1 MNQSLNNHR
10 LSINGIRL
18 STKRMFRVTAF
29 LLFVA
34 AVLQSCNFLE
44 RQPWDSVDTT
54 NGFQTAAD
62 AEAAVNACYQPLQWA
77 KLYNM
82 RIWTL
87 DIIAGESVVGAGGG
101 EDGIE
106 TVDLANFIA
115 NADNFAAL
123 DLWRGPSPGILRCN
137 FVLKNVPGM
146 QIDNALKNRMLGE
159 AHFLRAH
166 YYFILVRLFGG
177 VPMPTE
183 PLTSESNLKMPRA
196 SVDEIYSLITDDL
209 QQAIA
214 MLPARSTYGAS
225 DIGRASR
232 EAAMAELARV
242 YLTYLPDRA
251 RYEEVVRLCQ
261 DIGAMGYRL
270 AADYA
275 DNFDPA
281 KQNGVESIFEVQYYG
296 KTNNDFWSNE
306 NQCSWISTF
315 QGPRNSNMAAG
326 CYGWNQPTAEFVSQ
340 YEPGDV
346 RKDKTVFYAGCPT
359 FDGMTYSSSYSTT
372 GYNVRKFL
380 LTKAQSPDYNTSNQ
394 NWVVTRYADVLLMQ
408 AEALNELGRTAEAE
422 APLYQVRKRAGL
434 TSRLAI
440 ENLSQEQMREMII
453 HERRIELAFEGH
465 RWFDLIRYKD
475 NYALNFLHSIGKSA
489 ASQKHLL
496 FPIPSQ
502 EIEANEL
509 LTQNPGY

>member
-1 MNQSLNNHR
+1 MRKIFCIIL
-10 LSINGIRL
+10 
-18 STKRMFRVTAF
+18 TAF
-29 LLFVA
+29 
-34 AVLQSCNFLE
+34 VLASCNFLE
-44 RQPWDSVDTT
+44 RQPWDSIDTT

-62 AEAAVNACYQPLQWA
+62 AEAAVNACYQPMQWA

-82 RIWTL
+82 RIWTT

-137 FVLKNVPGM
+137 FVLENVPNM
-146 QIDNALKNRMLGE
+146 QIETDLKNRMLGE

-183 PLTSESNLKMPRA
+183 PLTSDSELKMPRA
-196 SVDEIYSLITDDL
+196 SVDEIYELIISDL
-209 QQAIA
+209 NEAIVR
-214 MLPARSTYGAS
+214 LPQRSTYGS
-225 DIGRASR
+225 TDIGRASK

-242 YLTYLPDRA
+242 HLTYTHN
-251 RYEEVVRLCQ
+251 YNEVVRLCQ
-261 DIGAMGYRL
+261 EITSMGYQL
-270 AADYA
+270 ASDYA

-296 KTNNDFWSNE
+296 KTNYDFWSNE
-306 NQCSWISTF
+306 NQSSWISTF
-315 QGPRNSNMAAG
+315 QGPRNSGMAAG

-340 YEPGDV
+340 YEAGDL
-346 RKDKTVFYAGCPT
+346 RKDKTIFYAGCPT
-359 FDGMTYSSSYSTT
+359 FDGMTYNSTWSTT

-380 LTKAQSPDYNTSNQ
+380 LTKAQSPNYNTSNQ
-394 NWVVTRYADVLLMQ
+394 NWVVTRYADVLLME
-408 AEALNELGRTAEAE
+408 AEALNELGRTTEAE
-422 APLYQVRKRAGL
+422 TPLYQVRKRAGL
-434 TSRLAI
+434 TSRAQI
-440 ENLSQEQMREMII
+440 EGLTQAQMREKII

-465 RWFDLIRYKD
+465 RWFDMVRYPD
-475 NYALNFLHSIGKSA
+475 NYALNFLHSIGKTNA
-489 ASQKHLL
+489 TTKHLL
-496 FPIPSQ
+496 FPIPTQ

-509 LTQNPGY
+509 LIQNPGY

>member
-1 MNQSLNNHR
+1 
-10 LSINGIRL
+10 
-18 STKRMFRVTAF
+18 
-29 LLFVA
+29 
-34 AVLQSCNFLE
+34 
-44 RQPWDSVDTT
+44 
-54 NGFQTAAD
+54 
-62 AEAAVNACYQPLQWA
+62 
-77 KLYNM
+77 
-82 RIWTL
+82 
-87 DIIAGESVVGAGGG
+87 
-101 EDGIE
+101 
-106 TVDLANFIA
+106 
-115 NADNFAAL
+115 
-123 DLWRGPSPGILRCN
+123 
-137 FVLKNVPGM
+137 
-146 QIDNALKNRMLGE
+146 
-159 AHFLRAH
+159 
-166 YYFILVRLFGG
+166 
-177 VPMPTE
+177 
-183 PLTSESNLKMPRA
+183 MPRA

-214 MLPARSTYGAS
+214 MLPARSTYGAT

-242 YLTYLPDRA
+242 YLTYQPDRA

-440 ENLSQEQMREMII
+440 ENLSQDQMRETII

>member
-1 MNQSLNNHR
+1 MHMTMRKKILCII
-10 LSINGIRL
+10 L
-18 STKRMFRVTAF
+18 TA
-29 LLFVA
+29 LAVA
-34 AVLQSCNFLE
+34 SCNFLD

-82 RIWTL
+82 RIWTT

-137 FVLKNVPGM
+137 FVLENVPNM
-146 QIDNALKNRMLGE
+146 QIDTDLKNRMLGE
-159 AHFLRAH
+159 AYFLRAH

-177 VPMPTE
+177 VPMPTK
-183 PLTSESNLKMPRA
+183 PLTSDSELKMPRA
-196 SVDEIYSLITDDL
+196 SVDDIYELIISDL
-209 QQAIA
+209 NEAIVR
-214 MLPARSTYGAS
+214 LPQRNSYGST
-225 DIGRASR
+225 DIGRASK

-242 YLTYLPDRA
+242 HLTYTHN
-251 RYEEVVRLCQ
+251 YTEVVRLCRE
-261 DIGAMGYRL
+261 ITAMGYQL
-270 AADYA
+270 APDYA
-275 DNFDPA
+275 DNFNPA

-296 KTNNDFWSNE
+296 KTNYNFWSNE
-306 NQCSWISTF
+306 NQSSWISTF
-315 QGPRNSNMAAG
+315 QGPRNSGMAAG

-340 YEPGDV
+340 YEAGDL
-346 RKDKTVFYAGCPT
+346 RKDKTIFYAGCPT
-359 FDGMTYSSSYSTT
+359 FDGYTYSGSYSTT

-380 LTKAQSPDYNTSNQ
+380 LTKNQSPDYNTSNQ
-394 NWVVTRYADVLLMQ
+394 NWVVTRYADVLLME
-408 AEALNELGRTAEAE
+408 AEALNELGRTTEAE

-434 TSRLAI
+434 TSRAQVEGLT
-440 ENLSQEQMREMII
+440 QEQMREKII

-465 RWFDLIRYKD
+465 RWFDMIRYPD
-475 NYALNFLHSIGKSA
+475 NYALTFLHSIGKTSA
-489 ASQKHLL
+489 TTKHLL
-496 FPIPSQ
+496 FPIPLQ
-502 EIEANEL
+502 EIEANDL

>member
-1 MNQSLNNHR
+1 MRKKILCII
-10 LSINGIRL
+10 L
-18 STKRMFRVTAF
+18 TA
-29 LLFVA
+29 LAVA
-34 AVLQSCNFLE
+34 SCNFLD
-44 RQPWDSVDTT
+44 RHPWDSVDTT

-82 RIWTL
+82 RIWTT

-137 FVLKNVPGM
+137 FVLENVPNM
-146 QIDNALKNRMLGE
+146 QIDTDLKNRMLGE
-159 AHFLRAH
+159 AYFLRAH

-177 VPMPTE
+177 VPMPTK
-183 PLTSESNLKMPRA
+183 PLTSDSELKMPRA
-196 SVDEIYSLITDDL
+196 SLDEIYELIISDL
-209 QQAIA
+209 NEAIVR
-214 MLPARSTYGAS
+214 LPQRNSYGST
-225 DIGRASR
+225 DIGRASK

-242 YLTYLPDRA
+242 HLTYTRN
-251 RYEEVVRLCQ
+251 YSEVVRLCRE
-261 DIGAMGYRL
+261 ITAMGYQL
-270 AADYA
+270 APDYA
-275 DNFDPA
+275 DNFNPA

-296 KTNNDFWSNE
+296 KTNYDFWSNE
-306 NQCSWISTF
+306 NQSSWISTF
-315 QGPRNSNMAAG
+315 QGPRNSGMAAG

-340 YEPGDV
+340 YEAGDL
-346 RKDKTVFYAGCPT
+346 RKDKTIFYAGCPT
-359 FDGMTYSSSYSTT
+359 FDGYTYSSSYSTT

-380 LTKAQSPDYNTSNQ
+380 LTKNQSPNYNTSNQ
-394 NWVVTRYADVLLMQ
+394 NWVVTRYADVLLME
-408 AEALNELGRTAEAE
+408 AEALNELGLTSDAE

-434 TSRLAI
+434 TSRAQVEGLT
-440 ENLSQEQMREMII
+440 QEQMREKII

-465 RWFDLIRYKD
+465 RWFDMIRYPD
-475 NYALNFLHSIGKSA
+475 NYALTFLHSIGKTSA
-489 ASQKHLL
+489 TTKHLL
-496 FPIPSQ
+496 FPIPLQ
-502 EIEANEL
+502 EIEANDL